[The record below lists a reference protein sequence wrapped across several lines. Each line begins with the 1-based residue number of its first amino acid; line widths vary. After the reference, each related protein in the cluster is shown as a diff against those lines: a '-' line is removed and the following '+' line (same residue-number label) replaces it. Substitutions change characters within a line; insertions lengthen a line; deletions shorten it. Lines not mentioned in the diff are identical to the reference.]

1 MVDVRAVN
9 FEDEALYDRIT
20 IHAFT
25 AFVSTDIWSVIQ
37 KFLHADNYVNKYC
50 KKLLCPHSL
59 AISLLDFFRPC
70 PIKFLVYI
78 FSVYIVLWTKL
89 FLSVIK

>member
-9 FEDEALYDRIT
+9 SEDEALCDRIT
-20 IHAFT
+20 IYLQP
-25 AFVSTDIWSVIQ
+25 VSTDIWSVIQ
-37 KFLHADNYVNKYC
+37 KFLHVDNFVNKYC

-78 FSVYIVLWTKL
+78 FSVYIVVWTML